1 MILNRPLAAWQ
12 AFVTAVAAFV
22 VVVGTFVN
30 PSVDITQLV
39 GSAVVVAGAI
49 LALLANKAVT
59 GSLLGRAK

>member
-12 AFVTAVAAFV
+12 ALVTAVAAFV
-22 VVVGTFVN
+22 VVVVTFVN